1 MQSNGKK
8 WFEWDGILILMGGF
22 FLGFSFLFVGMHYPN
37 IYANLLFQGATVKG
51 TVTDVGVRYQGGR
64 NSGYSYRIRYIYRVD
79 GVAYESQ
86 NLHFTM
92 NVLSQD
98 REQARQQVSRYE
110 VGQKVTVHYDKRFP
124 GVSALELK
132 FNKELW
138 IIPLVS
144 FLLGLLCIFIFRKSG
159 FTLTLKW

>member
-64 NSGYSYRIRYIYRVD
+64 SSGYLYRIHYIYRVD

-86 NLHFTM
+86 NLRFTF
-92 NVLSQD
+92 NGPYENRNL
-98 REQARQQVSRYE
+98 AWQQVSHYE
-110 VGQKVTVHYDKRFP
+110 AGQKVTVHYDKRFP

-144 FLLGLLCIFIFRKSG
+144 FLLGLLCIFIFKKSG
-159 FTLTLKW
+159 FTLTFKW